1 MNACMKNLAPLPT
14 IASRFRRRRLGVWRE
29 AALFGW
35 LLALSAFS
43 GAAAAEEF
51 ESPLQ
56 PPDTSSP
63 RATFGSFLDNTRG
76 AYDVLMPAYATYL
89 AAPNL
94 FPPEASRKAEAR
106 AQDLLDRAVRTLNL
120 SGIPPALRQKVGLE
134 RALLL
139 KEVLD
144 RIPLPAQDEIPDA
157 AATTAGVGEAE
168 GTAQDA
174 GEAPTAQAGVD
185 RWRLP
190 NTGIT
195 IARVEEGPQK
205 GKYLFTPETVAN
217 VRRYYAKVRQLPY
230 RAGATEGF
238 YEFVISTPGLLPP
251 RWFEWI
257 KGLPGWAKALF
268 LEQAVWQWIG
278 LVLALLA
285 AALVPLLVDRWRR
298 YRTGLAVGR
307 TWRRFL
313 VPVSL
318 ILAAWGVHAFVEGP
332 LNLTGDV
339 LQVVLHGT
347 EVVMFVAS
355 SWAVVSFSGVV
366 AEIII
371 TSPRISDKGL
381 DANLL
386 RLGFRVLGLVIAALI
401 ILTGLTEIGVP
412 VVPIAAGL
420 GVGGLAV
427 ALAAQPT
434 LENLIASL
442 TLYFDRPLKVGD
454 FCRYGEDP
462 STGWLRIGTIEE
474 IGLRSTRLR
483 GIDRTVTT
491 IPNADFAKLQLV
503 NLTLRDRM
511 LLRTTIALRYETTPE
526 QLRFV
531 LAKLREMLLAH
542 PKITTE
548 PARVRFVGFGD
559 YSLNVEIFAYADT
572 PDWNQF
578 LGIQEDVHLR
588 IMDIVKEAG
597 TGFAFPSQTNYFAR
611 DGGLSNEKTEA
622 AEAEVQAWRSGG
634 TLPFPEF
641 AQEHR
646 ERVLDT
652 LAYPP
657 EGAPPPAAMSETP
670 VHTARR
676 WLGLKWRRKG
686 TAE

>member
-1 MNACMKNLAPLPT
+1 M
-14 IASRFRRRRLGVWRE
+14 
-29 AALFGW
+29 
-35 LLALSAFS
+35 LALSVFS
-43 GAAAAEEF
+43 GAAVAEEF

-63 RATFGSFLDNTRG
+63 RATFGSFLDNIRG
-76 AYDVLMPAYATYL
+76 ACDVLMPAYATYL

-94 FPPEASRKAEAR
+94 FPPESSRKAEAR

-144 RIPLPAQDEIPDA
+144 RIPLPAQDEIPGA
-157 AATTAGVGEAE
+157 AATTAG
-168 GTAQDA
+168 A
-174 GEAPTAQAGVD
+174 GEAKGTTQDAREARSAQAGVD

-190 NTGIT
+190 TTGIT

-205 GKYLFTPETVAN
+205 GEYLFTPETVGN

-257 KGLPGWAKALF
+257 KGLPGWTKARF

-298 YRTGLAVGR
+298 FRAGQAVGR

-611 DGGLSNEKTEA
+611 DGGLSKEKTEA

-652 LAYPP
+652 LVYPP

>member
-1 MNACMKNLAPLPT
+1 MKNLAPLPT

>member
-1 MNACMKNLAPLPT
+1 MYVKPRQTVVSGLKRPHLRARPPLKL
-14 IASRFRRRRLGVWRE
+14 LGWV
-29 AALFGW
+29 
-35 LLALSAFS
+35 LALSLIA
-43 GAAAAEEF
+43 GTAAAQEF
-51 ESPLQ
+51 FDSPLR

-63 RATFGSFLDNTRG
+63 RATLQSFLDNVRE
-76 AYDVLMPAYATYL
+76 AHDVLMPAYASYL
-89 AAPNL
+89 ADPSESSL
-94 FPPEASRKAEAR
+94 ESTREAEAR
-106 AQDLLDRAVRTLNL
+106 AQALLDRAVRTLNL
-120 SGIPPALRQKVGLE
+120 RQIPPALSKKIGLE

-144 RIPLPAQDEIPDA
+144 RIPLPPSEDIPDRA
-157 AATTAGVGEAE
+157 AMTGG
-168 GTAQDA
+168 A
-174 GEAPTAQAGVD
+174 GETPGTERDGEGGLTAQAEVSSWTVPG
-185 RWRLP
+185 
-190 NTGIT
+190 TEIA
-195 IARVEEGPQK
+195 IARVEEGPEE
-205 GKYLFTPETVAN
+205 GAYLFTPATVAR
-217 VRRYYAKVRQLPY
+217 VVGYYEKVRGLPY

-238 YEFVISTPGLLPP
+238 YEFIISAPGLLPP

-257 KGLPGWAKALF
+257 ERLPDWAKALF
-268 LEQAVWQWIG
+268 WGQAVWQWTG
-278 LVLALLA
+278 LMLALLL
-285 AALVPLLVDRWRR
+285 AALVPLSVDRWRR
-298 YRTGLAVGR
+298 HRVGPTVGR
-307 TWRRFL
+307 TWKRFL

-318 ILAAWGVHAFVEGP
+318 ILAAWGVRAFVEGP

-355 SWAVVSFSGVV
+355 SWAVVSFSGAV
-366 AEIII
+366 AEIFI
-371 TSPRISDKGL
+371 TSPRISEKGL

-386 RLGFRVLGLVIAALI
+386 RLGFRLLGLVIAVLI
-401 ILTGLTEIGVP
+401 IVTGLANIGVP
-412 VVPIAAGL
+412 VAPMAAGL

-442 TLYFDRPLKVGD
+442 TLYLDRPLKVGD

-491 IPNADFAKLQLV
+491 IPNADFARLQLI
-503 NLTLRDRM
+503 NLTLRDSM

-531 LAKLREMLLAH
+531 LAKLREMLLGH
-542 PKITTE
+542 PKITAE

-559 YSLNVEIFAYADT
+559 CSLNVEIFAYGDT
-572 PDWNQF
+572 ADWNQF
-578 LGIQEDVHLR
+578 LGIQEDVYLR

-597 TGFAFPSQTNYFAR
+597 TGFAFPSQTTYFTR
-611 DGGLSNEKTEA
+611 DRGLNEERVET

-641 AQEHR
+641 AKEHR
-646 ERVLDT
+646 ERVFDT

-657 EGAPPPAAMSETP
+657 EGAPPPVAMSETP

-676 WLGLKWRRKG
+676 WLGLKFGRKKS
-686 TAE
+686 AE

>member
-1 MNACMKNLAPLPT
+1 MSYAAPCLAAVYWLER
-14 IASRFRRRRLGVWRE
+14 SRLRARPRLM
-29 AALFGW
+29 
-35 LLALSAFS
+35 LLCWMLVLSVYAGS
-43 GAAAAEEF
+43 TAAEEFF

-63 RATFGSFLDNTRG
+63 RATLQSFLDNIRE
-76 AYDVLMPAYATYL
+76 AYDVLMPAYAAYR
-89 AAPNL
+89 AEPSL
-94 FPPEASRKAEAR
+94 FPPESAREAEAR
-106 AQDLLDRAVRTLNL
+106 AEEMLERAVRTLNL
-120 SGIPPALRQKVGLE
+120 SEVPPALRRKAGLE

-144 RIPLPAQDEIPDA
+144 RIPLPPFETIPGA
-157 AATTAGVGEAE
+157 VAMTAGIGEVAQATENGE
-168 GTAQDA
+168 G
-174 GEAPTAQAGVD
+174 GPTAPAEVA
-185 RWRLP
+185 RWTVP
-190 NTGIT
+190 YTEIA

-205 GKYLFTPETVAN
+205 GEYLFAPGTVASLKGYYQE
-217 VRRYYAKVRQLPY
+217 VRGLPY
-230 RAGATEGF
+230 RPGASEEF
-238 YEFVISTPGLLPP
+238 YTFIISTPGLLPP
-251 RWFEWI
+251 RWFEWV
-257 KGLPGWAKALF
+257 KGLPDWTKVLF
-268 LEQAVWQWIG
+268 WRQTVWQWTG
-278 LVLALLA
+278 LVLALLL
-285 AALVPLLVDRWRR
+285 AALLPLLVDRWRR
-298 YRTGLAVGR
+298 HRAGPAIGR

-318 ILAAWGVHAFVEGP
+318 TLAALGVHKFVEGP
-332 LNLTGDV
+332 LNLTGEV

-347 EVVMFVAS
+347 EVVMFLGSA
-355 SWAVVSFSGVV
+355 WALVSFSGVV
-366 AEIII
+366 AEIFI
-371 TSPRISDKGL
+371 TSPRVSEKGL
-381 DANLL
+381 DASLL
-386 RLGFRVLGLVIAALI
+386 RLGFRVLGLVIATLI
-401 ILTGLTEIGVP
+401 ILKGLAQIGVP
-412 VVPIAAGL
+412 VVPVAAGL

-462 STGWLRIGTIEE
+462 SPGWLRIGTVEE

-491 IPNADFAKLQLV
+491 IPNADFAKLQLI

-511 LLRTTIALRYETTPE
+511 LLRTTIALRYETTAE

-531 LAKLREMLLAH
+531 LAKLREMLLGH
-542 PKITTE
+542 PKITE
-548 PARVRFVGFGD
+548 DPARVRFAGFGD

-578 LGIQEDVHLR
+578 LAIQEDVYLR

-597 TGFAFPSQTNYFAR
+597 TGFAFPSQTTYYTR
-611 DGGLSNEKTEA
+611 DSGLGKEQAEA
-622 AEAEVQAWRSGG
+622 AEAEVQAWRSDG

-641 AQEHR
+641 AQVHR
-646 ERVLDT
+646 ERMLNT
-652 LAYPP
+652 LVYPP

-676 WLGLKWRRKG
+676 WLGLKWKRKKA
-686 TAE
+686 AE

>member
-1 MNACMKNLAPLPT
+1 LM
-14 IASRFRRRRLGVWRE
+14 
-29 AALFGW
+29 
-35 LLALSAFS
+35 LLCWMLVLSVFA
-43 GAAAAEEF
+43 GPVAAEEYF

-63 RATFGSFLDNTRG
+63 RATLQSFLDNVRE
-76 AYDVLMPAYATYL
+76 AYDILMPAYAAYL
-89 AAPNL
+89 AEPSL
-94 FPPEASRKAEAR
+94 FPPESAREAEAL
-106 AQDLLDRAVRTLNL
+106 AQELLERAVRTLDL
-120 SGIPPALRQKVGLE
+120 SGVPPALRRKVGLE

-144 RIPLPAQDEIPDA
+144 RIPLPPFEAIPGPVA
-157 AATTAGVGEAE
+157 MTAGAGEVTQATENGEA
-168 GTAQDA
+168 G
-174 GEAPTAQAGVD
+174 APAQAEIA
-185 RWRLP
+185 RWTVP
-190 NTGIT
+190 YTEIA

-205 GKYLFTPETVAN
+205 REYLFTPGTVASVGGYYQE
-217 VRRYYAKVRQLPY
+217 VRGLPY
-230 RAGATEGF
+230 RPGASEGF
-238 YEFVISTPGLLPP
+238 YKFIISTPGLLPP
-251 RWFEWI
+251 RWFEWV
-257 KGLPGWAKALF
+257 KGLPDWTKTLF
-268 LEQAVWQWIG
+268 WGQAVWQWTG
-278 LVLALLA
+278 LVLALVL
-285 AALVPLLVDRWRR
+285 AALVPLLVNRWRR
-298 YRTGLAVGR
+298 YRVGPTVGH

-318 ILAAWGVHAFVEGP
+318 IIVALGVRAFVEGP
-332 LNLTGDV
+332 LNLTGDP
-339 LQVVLHGT
+339 LQVLLRGI
-347 EVVMFVAS
+347 EVVLFVGS

-371 TSPRISDKGL
+371 ASPRISEKGL

-386 RLGFRVLGLVIAALI
+386 RLGFRLLGLLIAVLI
-401 ILTGLTEIGVP
+401 IVTGLADIGVP
-412 VVPIAAGL
+412 VAPMAAGL

-462 STGWLRIGTIEE
+462 SPGWLRIGTVEE

-491 IPNADFAKLQLV
+491 IPNADFAKLQLI
-503 NLTLRDRM
+503 NLTVRDRM
-511 LLRTTIALRYETTPE
+511 LLRTTIGLRYETTPE

-531 LAKLREMLLAH
+531 LAKLREMLLGH
-542 PKITTE
+542 PKMTE
-548 PARVRFVGFGD
+548 DPARVRFAGFGD

-572 PDWNQF
+572 ADWNQF
-578 LGIQEDVHLR
+578 LGIQEDIYLR

-597 TGFAFPSQTNYFAR
+597 TGFAFPSQTTYFTR
-611 DGGLSNEKTEA
+611 DGGLSKEQAAA

-641 AQEHR
+641 AQAHR
-646 ERVLDT
+646 ERVRDT

-657 EGAPPPAAMSETP
+657 EGAPAPAAMSETP

-676 WLGLKWRRKG
+676 WLGLKWRRKK

>member
-1 MNACMKNLAPLPT
+1 M
-14 IASRFRRRRLGVWRE
+14 
-29 AALFGW
+29 
-35 LLALSAFS
+35 
-43 GAAAAEEF
+43 
-51 ESPLQ
+51 
-56 PPDTSSP
+56 
-63 RATFGSFLDNTRG
+63 RG
-76 AYDVLMPAYATYL
+76 
-89 AAPNL
+89 
-94 FPPEASRKAEAR
+94 
-106 AQDLLDRAVRTLNL
+106 
-120 SGIPPALRQKVGLE
+120 
-134 RALLL
+134 
-139 KEVLD
+139 
-144 RIPLPAQDEIPDA
+144 
-157 AATTAGVGEAE
+157 
-168 GTAQDA
+168 
-174 GEAPTAQAGVD
+174 
-185 RWRLP
+185 
-190 NTGIT
+190 
-195 IARVEEGPQK
+195 
-205 GKYLFTPETVAN
+205 
-217 VRRYYAKVRQLPY
+217 LPY
-230 RAGATEGF
+230 RAGASEGF
-238 YEFVISTPGLLPP
+238 YEFIISAPGLLPP

-257 KGLPGWAKALF
+257 KRLPDWTKALF
-268 LEQAVWQWIG
+268 WGQTVWQWTG
-278 LVLALLA
+278 LMLALLL

-298 YRTGLAVGR
+298 HRAGPAVGR

-318 ILAAWGVHAFVEGP
+318 ILAAWGVRAFVEGP

-371 TSPRISDKGL
+371 TSPRISEKGL

-386 RLGFRVLGLVIAALI
+386 RLGFRLLGLVIAVLI
-401 ILTGLTEIGVP
+401 IVTGLADIGVP
-412 VVPIAAGL
+412 VAPMAAGL

-462 STGWLRIGTIEE
+462 SPGWLRIGTVEE

-491 IPNADFAKLQLV
+491 IPNADFAKLQLI

-511 LLRTTIALRYETTPE
+511 LLRTTIGLRYETTPE

-531 LAKLREMLLAH
+531 LAKLREMLLGH
-542 PKITTE
+542 PKITEE

-572 PDWNQF
+572 ADWNQF
-578 LGIQEDVHLR
+578 LGIQEDVYLR

-597 TGFAFPSQTNYFAR
+597 TGFAFPSQTTYFTR
-611 DGGLSNEKTEA
+611 DGGLSKEQAEA

-646 ERVLDT
+646 ERVFDT

-676 WLGLKWRRKG
+676 WLGLKLGRKKS
-686 TAE
+686 AE

>member
-1 MNACMKNLAPLPT
+1 MKNLAARPT
-14 IASRFRRRRLGVWRE
+14 IASRCMRRRLGVWRE
-29 AALFGW
+29 AALLGW
-35 LLALSAFS
+35 LLALSVFS
-43 GAAAAEEF
+43 GAAAAEEYF

-63 RATFGSFLDNTRG
+63 RATFESFLDNIRG
-76 AYDVLMPAYATYL
+76 AYDVLMPAYAAYL

-94 FPPEASRKAEAR
+94 LPPESSREAEAR
-106 AQDLLDRAVRTLNL
+106 AQALLDRAVHTLNL
-120 SGIPPALRQKVGLE
+120 SGIPPALRQNVGLE

-144 RIPLPAQDEIPDA
+144 RIPLPASDEIPDA
-157 AATTAGVGEAE
+157 AAMTAGAGEAA

-174 GEAPTAQAGVD
+174 RAAPTAQAGVD
-185 RWRLP
+185 RWRVP
-190 NTGIT
+190 YTEIA
-195 IARVEEGPQK
+195 IARVEEGPQQ
-205 GKYLFTPETVAN
+205 GEYLFTPETVAS

-230 RAGATEGF
+230 RAGASEGF
-238 YEFVISTPGLLPP
+238 YEFVISAPGLLPP

-257 KGLPGWAKALF
+257 KGLPAWTKALL

-278 LVLALLA
+278 LVLALLV
-285 AALVPLLVDRWRR
+285 AALVPFLVDRWRR
-298 YRTGLAVGR
+298 YRAGPLVGR

-339 LQVVLHGT
+339 LRVVLHGT

-371 TSPRISDKGL
+371 TSPRIYEKGL
-381 DANLL
+381 DASLL

-401 ILTGLTEIGVP
+401 ILKGLAEIGVP
-412 VVPIAAGL
+412 VMPVAAGL

-462 STGWLRIGTIEE
+462 SPGWLRIGTVEE

-491 IPNADFAKLQLV
+491 IPNADFAKLQLI

-511 LLRTTIALRYETTPE
+511 LLRTTICLRYETTAE

-531 LAKLREMLLAH
+531 LARLREMLLGH
-542 PKITTE
+542 PKITQD
-548 PARVRFVGFGD
+548 PARVRFEGFGD

-572 PDWNQF
+572 PDWNEF
-578 LGIQEDVHLR
+578 LAIQEDVHLR

-611 DGGLSNEKTEA
+611 DGGLSKEKTEA
-622 AEAEVQAWRSGG
+622 AEAEVQAWRTDG

-646 ERVLDT
+646 ERVFNT
-652 LAYPP
+652 LVYPP

-676 WLGLKWRRKG
+676 WLGLKWRRKK

>member
-1 MNACMKNLAPLPT
+1 MKSTAARPT
-14 IASRFRRRRLGVWRE
+14 IASRSRLRRLGAWRE

-35 LLALSAFS
+35 LLALLVFS
-43 GAAAAEEF
+43 GAAAAKEYF
-51 ESPLQ
+51 ESPIQ

-63 RATFGSFLDNTRG
+63 RATFESFLNNISE
-76 AYDVLMPAYATYL
+76 AYDVLIPAYTAYL

-94 FPPEASRKAEAR
+94 FPPESSREAEAR
-106 AQDLLDRAVRTLNL
+106 AQDLLDRAVRTLDL

-144 RIPLPAQDEIPDA
+144 RIPLPAREEIPDA
-157 AATTAGVGEAE
+157 VSMTAGAGDAA
-168 GTAQDA
+168 GTVQDA
-174 GEAPTAQAGVD
+174 VAAPATQVEVD
-185 RWRLP
+185 RWSVP
-190 NTGIT
+190 YTGIT
-195 IARVEEGPQK
+195 IASVEEGPQK
-205 GKYLFTPETVAN
+205 GEYLFTQGTVASI
-217 VRRYYAKVRQLPY
+217 RRDYAKMRQLPY
-230 RAGATEGF
+230 RTGASEGF

-257 KGLPGWAKALF
+257 KALPAWTKALF
-268 LEQAVWQWIG
+268 WEQAVWQWIG

-285 AALVPLLVDRWRR
+285 TALVPLLVDRWRR
-298 YRTGLAVGR
+298 YRAGLAVGR

-318 ILAAWGVHAFVEGP
+318 IITAFGAHEFVGGP

-347 EVVMFVAS
+347 EVLMFLAS

-371 TSPRISDKGL
+371 TSPSISEKGL
-381 DANLL
+381 DASVM
-386 RLGFRVLGLVIAALI
+386 RLGFRMLGLVIAALI
-401 ILTGLTEIGVP
+401 VLKGLAEIGVP
-412 VVPIAAGL
+412 LVPLAAGL

-462 STGWLRIGTIEE
+462 PGWLRIGTVEE

-491 IPNADFAKLQLV
+491 IPNADFARLQLI

-511 LLRTTIALRYETTPE
+511 LLRTTIGLRYETTPE
-526 QLRFV
+526 QLRYV
-531 LAKLREMLLAH
+531 LAKLREMLLGH
-542 PKITTE
+542 PKLTTE
-548 PARVRFVGFGD
+548 PARVRFTGFGD

-578 LGIQEDVHLR
+578 LGIQEDVYLR
-588 IMDIVKEAG
+588 IIDIVKEAG

-611 DGGLSNEKTEA
+611 DGGLSKEKTEA
-622 AEAEVQAWRSGG
+622 AESEVQAWRSGG

-641 AQEHR
+641 SQEHR
-646 ERVLDT
+646 ERVLNM
-652 LAYPP
+652 LLYPP
-657 EGAPPPAAMSETP
+657 EGAPPPEAMSETP
-670 VHTARR
+670 VHIARR
-676 WLGLKWRRKG
+676 WLGLKWRSKKS
-686 TAE
+686 AE

>member
-1 MNACMKNLAPLPT
+1 MV
-14 IASRFRRRRLGVWRE
+14 SRK
-29 AALFGW
+29 AALIG
-35 LLALSAFS
+35 LLLSLSVLS
-43 GAAAAEEF
+43 GPAAEEEFF

-63 RATFGSFLDNTRG
+63 RATLHSFRDHVQE
-76 AYDVLMPAYATYL
+76 AYNVLMPAYASYRSE
-89 AAPNL
+89 PSL
-94 FPPEASRKAEAR
+94 FPPESARDAEAR
-106 AQDLLDRAVRTLNL
+106 AKDLLDRAVGTLNL
-120 SGIPPALRQKVGLE
+120 SEIPPAHRNATGLQ

-144 RIPLPAQDEIPDA
+144 RIPLPPSDALPDA
-157 AATTAGVGEAE
+157 A

-174 GEAPTAQAGVD
+174 TAAPTAQAGVD
-185 RWRLP
+185 RWTVP
-190 NTGIT
+190 YTEIT
-195 IARVEEGPQK
+195 IAKVAEGPRTGQ
-205 GKYLFTPETVAN
+205 YLFTPETVAS
-217 VRRYYAKVRQLPY
+217 VREYYREVRELPY
-230 RAGATEGF
+230 RVGASEGF
-238 YEFVISTPGLLPP
+238 YEFVTSSPGLLPP
-251 RWFEWI
+251 RWFEWV
-257 KGLPGWAKALF
+257 KGLPDWTKALIWG
-268 LEQAVWQWIG
+268 QAVWQWTA
-278 LVLALLA
+278 LMLAMVLAALLPWLA
-285 AALVPLLVDRWRR
+285 NRWHR
-298 YRTGLAVGR
+298 YRGGQAVGR

-318 ILAAWGVHAFVEGP
+318 IIAAWGLHEFVEGP
-332 LNLTGDV
+332 LNLTGDM
-339 LQVVLHGT
+339 LWVVLNGT
-347 EVVMFVAS
+347 EVAMFLAS

-366 AEIII
+366 AEIFI
-371 TSPRISDKGL
+371 TSPRISEKGL

-401 ILTGLTEIGVP
+401 ILKGLAEIGVP
-412 VVPIAAGL
+412 VVPVAAAL

-442 TLYFDRPLKVGD
+442 TLYLDRPLKVGD

-462 STGWLRIGTIEE
+462 STGWLRIGTVEE

-491 IPNADFAKLQLV
+491 IPNADFAKLQLI
-503 NLTLRDRM
+503 NLTERDRM
-511 LLRTTIALRYETTPE
+511 LLRTTISLRYETTPE

-531 LAKLREMLLAH
+531 LAKLREMLLGH
-542 PKITTE
+542 PKITVV
-548 PARVRFVGFGD
+548 PARVRFTGFGD

-578 LGIQEDVHLR
+578 LGIQEDINLR

-611 DGGLSNEKTEA
+611 DGGLSKERTEA
-622 AEAEVQAWRSGG
+622 AEEEVQAWRSDG

-641 AQEHR
+641 SQEHR

-657 EGAPPPAAMSETP
+657 EGAPPAEVMSETP
-670 VHTARR
+670 THTARR
-676 WLGLKWRRKG
+676 WLELKWRRKK

>member
-1 MNACMKNLAPLPT
+1 
-14 IASRFRRRRLGVWRE
+14 V
-29 AALFGW
+29 
-35 LLALSAFS
+35 LALSVFA
-43 GAAAAEEF
+43 GTAAAQEF
-51 ESPLQ
+51 FDSPLR

-63 RATFGSFLDNTRG
+63 RATLQSFLDNVRE
-76 AYDVLMPAYATYL
+76 AYDVLMPAYASYL
-89 AAPNL
+89 ADPSQ
-94 FPPEASRKAEAR
+94 FPLESTREAEAR
-106 AQDLLDRAVRTLNL
+106 AQELLDRAVRTLNL
-120 SGIPPALRQKVGLE
+120 SEIPPALGKKVGLE

-144 RIPLPAQDEIPDA
+144 RIPLPPSEAIPDA
-157 AATTAGVGEAE
+157 AAMTGGAGEKAGTEQDAE
-168 GTAQDA
+168 GGA
-174 GEAPTAQAGVD
+174 TAQAEVS
-185 RWRLP
+185 RWRVP
-190 NTGIT
+190 GTEIA
-195 IARVEEGPQK
+195 IARVEEGPRK
-205 GKYLFTPETVAN
+205 GAYLFTPATVARVVGYYER
-217 VRRYYAKVRQLPY
+217 VRGLPY

-238 YEFVISTPGLLPP
+238 YEFIISAPGLLPP

-257 KGLPGWAKALF
+257 ERLPDWTKALF
-268 LEQAVWQWIG
+268 RGQTVWQWTG
-278 LVLALLA
+278 LMLALLV

-298 YRTGLAVGR
+298 HRAGPGVGR

-318 ILAAWGVHAFVEGP
+318 ILVALGVRAFVQGP
-332 LNLTGDV
+332 LNLTGNV
-339 LQVVLHGT
+339 LQVVQQGIA
-347 EVVMFVAS
+347 VVLFVAG

-366 AEIII
+366 AEMII

-386 RLGFRVLGLVIAALI
+386 RLGFRLVGFVIAVLI
-401 ILTGLTEIGVP
+401 ILTGMAEIGVP

-442 TLYFDRPLKVGD
+442 TLYFDKPLKVGD

-491 IPNADFAKLQLV
+491 IPNADFAKLQLI

-511 LLRTTIALRYETTPE
+511 LLKTMIALRYETTPE

-531 LAKLREMLLAH
+531 LAKLREMLLGH
-542 PKITTE
+542 PKITAE

-559 YSLNVEIFAYADT
+559 CSLNVEIFAYGDT
-572 PDWNQF
+572 KDWNQF
-578 LGIQEDVHLR
+578 LGIQEDVYLR

-597 TGFAFPSQTNYFAR
+597 TGFAFPSQTTYFTR
-611 DGGLSNEKTEA
+611 DSGLNEERAET

-641 AQEHR
+641 EKEHR
-646 ERVLDT
+646 ERVLNT

-657 EGAPPPAAMSETP
+657 EGAPAPAAMSETP

-676 WLGLKWRRKG
+676 WLGLKLRRKKS
-686 TAE
+686 AE